1 LTDRGAPADR
11 PAVVIGG
18 AGAIGRAVGER
29 LRGVGHPVV
38 SVDLHGDGDVVRCD
52 VSDESAVRSAFV
64 TVRERIGVPLV
75 LVHAAGVTGRG
86 GVQDEDPA
94 TFRRILDVN
103 LTSAYLCA
111 REVVGGMRERGWGRL
126 VFVASVNG
134 RFGGSALSGPG
145 YAASKGGLLT
155 LARFLAREHAADG
168 ITANAVAPGPHDT
181 PMWQALDRDL
191 RHRILSMQPGG
202 DRGPGDP
209 ADLAAT
215 IVHLCSDEARYIT
228 GATIDVNGGQWMG

>member
-1 LTDRGAPADR
+1 MPEAAPSR
-11 PAVVIGG
+11 PAVVTGG
-18 AGAIGRAVGER
+18 AGAIGRAVLQR
-29 LRGVGHPVV
+29 LKDAGQPV
-38 SVDLHGDGDVVRCD
+38 LALDVVAGLDTVACD
-52 VSDESAVRSAFV
+52 VGDETSVAAAFAEVRA
-64 TVRERIGVPLV
+64 RIGAPLV
-75 LVHAAGVTGRG
+75 LVHAAGITGQG
-86 GVQDEDPA
+86 GICDEEPA
-94 TFRRILDVN
+94 EWRKIINVN

-111 REVVGGMRERGWGRL
+111 REVIGGMRDAGWGRIVL
-126 VFVASVNG
+126 VASVNG
-134 RFGGSALSGPG
+134 RFGGSALSGPA

-181 PMWQALDRDL
+181 PMWQALDEGL

-209 ADLAAT
+209 DDLAAT
-215 IVHLCSDEARYIT
+215 IVHLCRDEARYLN